1 MRRVYVAAEED
12 VVVMGEGV
20 GVLLDV
26 NGLGIDEEGADDDGG
41 QVERLRVDDEVNE
54 DEGA

>member
-1 MRRVYVAAEED
+1 MYVAAEED